1 MRQHDHYYNLGDE
14 DSQVNPFPY
23 KINRLFEVD
32 IAEYIRKM
40 RKNFTS
46 AWWPNRKHSE
56 LLIMRDSYVKS
67 ESASQ
72 EWELESNRL

>member
-1 MRQHDHYYNLGDE
+1 MRQHDHYYNPGGE
-14 DSQVNPFPY
+14 DSQVNSFTY

-40 RKNFTS
+40 RKNFAS

-56 LLIMRDSYVKS
+56 LLIMRAFYVKS

-72 EWELESNRL
+72 GWELE